1 MWERLKDIEPNAQ
14 SSRLKVPGGWIVRTI
29 LKYDTA
35 EGAGCAVEQTFV
47 ADAGH
52 DWVIPER

>member
-1 MWERLKDIEPNAQ
+1 MWERLKDIEPGAQ

-29 LKYDTA
+29 LRYDTG

-47 ADAGH
+47 ADADH
-52 DWVIPER
+52 DWGQEQ

>member
-1 MWERLKDIEPNAQ
+1 MWERLKDIEPGAQ
-14 SSRLKVPGGWIVRTI
+14 SSRLKVPGGWIVRTV
-29 LKYDTA
+29 LRYDTG

-52 DWVIPER
+52 DWELER